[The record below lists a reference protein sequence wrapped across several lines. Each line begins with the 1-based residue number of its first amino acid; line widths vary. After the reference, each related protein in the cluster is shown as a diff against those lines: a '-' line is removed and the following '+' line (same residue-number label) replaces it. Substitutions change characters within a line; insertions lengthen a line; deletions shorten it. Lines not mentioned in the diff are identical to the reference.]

1 MRIKATDDIFLKETI
16 REKLKETG
24 GHCPCINPEFYSE
37 DTKCMC
43 KNFREAPAGTTCHC
57 GLYIK
62 VED

>member
-1 MRIKATDDIFLKETI
+1 MKIKATNDVVLAQAI
-16 REKLKETG
+16 RAKLKENG
-24 GHCPCINPEFYSE
+24 GYCPCVNPAFHNE

-43 KNFREAPAGTTCHC
+43 KAFREAPAGETCHC